1 MLRYTRILLVIKFHD
16 KLILEINNI
25 IHKYRHYMKYTFR
38 YGNETRKRKEK
49 LCYLYI
55 LIDGTI
61 QTNLIIS
68 SYN

>member
-1 MLRYTRILLVIKFHD
+1 MIKFHD